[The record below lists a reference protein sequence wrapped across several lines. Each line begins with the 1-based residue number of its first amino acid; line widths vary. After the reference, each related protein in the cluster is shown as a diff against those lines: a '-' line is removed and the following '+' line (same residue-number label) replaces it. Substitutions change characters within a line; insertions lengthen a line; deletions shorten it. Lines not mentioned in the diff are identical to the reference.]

1 MDYYGFDDL
10 GFNSEQ
16 GQEIFLC
23 SRMLRLAIGCE
34 TGHTPLSCVKVRIDG
49 TILLLPPYTFMART
63 VINLITYYEQLFT
76 YCSAVRLFSERILC
90 YLLYFVCCA
99 EWRGH
104 LVSKNRHHK
113 CSRTVL
119 RNIFGFKGVRVT
131 GRWRKLY
138 NEKLHENEVDLNLP
152 GQKGLED

>member
-16 GQEIFLC
+16 GQEIFFC
-23 SRMLRLAIGCE
+23 SRMLRLAIRCE
-34 TGHTPLSCVKVRIDG
+34 AGHTPLSCAKVRING
-49 TILLLPPYTFMART
+49 TILLLPPYTFTVRT
-63 VINLITYYEQLFT
+63 VINLITYYEQLLRTAVQYT
-76 YCSAVRLFSERILC
+76 YFLNALC

-104 LVSKNRHHK
+104 LVSTNRHHK

-119 RNIFGFKGVRVT
+119 RNTFGFKCVRVT
-131 GRWRKLY
+131 GGWRKLY
-138 NEKLHENEVDLNLP
+138 NEKLHENEVHLNVP
-152 GQKGLED
+152 GQKGIED